1 MSRAIRRHPAVTKQ
15 PRKGGG
21 APQAPRLPRATPRAQ
36 RQGRGLLGIIRPRF
50 VEDIVSE
57 LRKVTWPTRQDT
69 LNLTTVVVVVSV
81 IVGLFLGGIDML
93 FSWLIQNTLL
103 R

>member
-1 MSRAIRRHPAVTKQ
+1 MGRALRRHPMVSKT
-15 PRKGGG
+15 PRRAGG
-21 APQAPRLPRATPRAQ
+21 APPAPRLPRSAPGSP
-36 RQGRGLLGIIRPRF
+36 RQGRGLIGIIRPRF

-69 LNLTTVVVVVSV
+69 ANLTFVVIIVSV
-81 IVGLFLGGIDML
+81 IVGLLLGGVDML
-93 FSWLIQNTLL
+93 FNWLISNTLL

>member
-1 MSRAIRRHPAVTKQ
+1 MVTKQ
-15 PRKGGG
+15 PRRGGG
-21 APQAPRLPRATPRAQ
+21 PATAPRLPRSTPQAQ
-36 RQGRGLLGIIRPRF
+36 RQGRGLLGVIRPRF

-69 LNLTTVVVVVSV
+69 VNLTFVVIIVSV
-81 IVGLFLGGIDML
+81 AVGLFLGGVDML
-93 FSWLIQNTLL
+93 FSWIIEHTLL

>member
-1 MSRAIRRHPAVTKQ
+1 MGRALRRHPLVTKT
-15 PRKGGG
+15 PRRAGG
-21 APQAPRLPRATPRAQ
+21 APPAPRLPRSAPGGQ
-36 RQGRGLLGIIRPRF
+36 RQRRGLLGIIRPRF

-57 LRKVTWPTRQDT
+57 LRKVTWPTREDT
-69 LNLTTVVVVVSV
+69 VNLTLVVVIVSV

-93 FSWLIQNTLL
+93 FSWIIENTLL